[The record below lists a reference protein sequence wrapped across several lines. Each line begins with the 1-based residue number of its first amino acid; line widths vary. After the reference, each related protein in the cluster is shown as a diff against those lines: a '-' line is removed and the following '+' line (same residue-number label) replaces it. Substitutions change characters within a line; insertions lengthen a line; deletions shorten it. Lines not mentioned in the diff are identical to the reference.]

1 MDTQS
6 AEPTTAQPHAPGP
19 SSASTTVSRVRWW
32 IHLTLISAYLL
43 LLAVMGWSRGP
54 SQAPVLSNRSGQLLV
69 VCAVE
74 LAVFGFVFGLAWL
87 ASRASRDDLLLR
99 WRGKGWPVPLGLAY
113 SVALRLLLA
122 IVVVTVSAVLVVMR
136 LATIESIGRLAAAHP
151 PNVEALVDLS
161 AMRSDSLYYWLT
173 LTVVSFI
180 VAGLREE
187 LWRAG
192 FLAGL
197 RALWPRRFGSN
208 LGQIGGVAI
217 AAVVFGVAHVASGP
231 MAMCLAGVLGLGLG
245 VIMVLHRSIWPAV
258 LAHGAFD
265 ATSLALIPWAM
276 ELLQRARQ
284 L

>member
-1 MDTQS
+1 METQA
-6 AEPTTAQPHAPGP
+6 AEPSAVRPHEPDRSTAT
-19 SSASTTVSRVRWW
+19 TTVSRARWW
-32 IHLTLISAYLL
+32 IHLTLITTYLL
-43 LLAVMGWSRGP
+43 LLAVVAWSRRAP
-54 SQAPVLSNRSGQLLV
+54 QAPALSSRSGQLLL

-99 WRGKGWPVPLGLAY
+99 WRGKGWPVPLGLGY
-113 SVALRLLLA
+113 SVALRLLLLL
-122 IVVVTVSAVLVVMR
+122 VVLTVSAALVVMR

-151 PNVEALVDLS
+151 PKVEALVDLS
-161 AMRSDSLYYWLT
+161 AMRSDPLYYWLT
-173 LTVVSFI
+173 LTLVSFV

-197 RALWPRRFGSN
+197 RALWPRRFGSGV
-208 LGQIGGVAI
+208 GQIGGVAI
-217 AAVVFGVAHVASGP
+217 AAVVFGLGHVALGP
-231 MAMCLAGVLGLGLG
+231 TAMCLAAILGFGLG

-276 ELLQRARQ
+276 EWLQQARQ